1 MRLLQSAVELNRVRY
16 TVWVCVC
23 VCVCV
28 RVCECVGGCVGVCVW
43 VGGWVCVDISLVSVK
58 DLFLYYT
65 TTCKTALVKG
75 HYSSI
80 RLLHKKLS
88 S

>member
-1 MRLLQSAVELNRVRY
+1 MCGWVGVC
-16 TVWVCVC
+16 VWV
-23 VCVCV
+23 
-28 RVCECVGGCVGVCVW
+28 CVGVCVW